1 MKKIFFILS
10 TFLLI
15 FILTAC
21 SKSNSYRNDIPCSEL
36 AREICDEA
44 DAAGGYSAYE
54 NDYIGFLFDS
64 ASLYDDC
71 SVMYSTEVSDIN
83 EIGVFHCEN
92 KDNAKSLAESLTKY
106 ITDMQTEQK
115 AFISSYAPR
124 ELPKLENAEV
134 HQYGNYV
141 IYFIISDDDKPDAI
155 EEIEEMLKE

>member
-10 TFLLI
+10 AFLLI

-21 SKSNSYRNDIPCSEL
+21 SKSSSYRNDIPCSEL

-64 ASLYDDC
+64 ASLYNDC
-71 SVMYSTEVSDIN
+71 SVMYSTEVTDIN

-141 IYFIISDDDKPDAI
+141 IYLVMSDEDKQDAI
-155 EEIEEMLKE
+155 EEIEDTLKK